1 MRRCFILGLRR
12 FKRVLR
18 PLQKRLPYSV
28 NYAVG
33 CIRKPDSRP
42 FIYAPT
48 MGNHKIFADFAQAGM
63 NSLRVRAEFTE
74 AGARLLALL
83 YARYP
88 DRKIAIAD
96 FPANR
101 LPTYVQ
107 GWSIG
112 ASISRDNEPAYFI
125 DFHPDE
131 ILEPGFEWQLDKRLA
146 AMPAPPEGLPA
157 TLLGKPVT
165 ITDTLAGGVRG
176 IQLGAYR
183 GRVELEIT
191 PDPNAPQ
198 GFKGFIG
205 RIKRDAP
212 E

>member
-1 MRRCFILGLRR
+1 M
-12 FKRVLR
+12 
-18 PLQKRLPYSV
+18 
-28 NYAVG
+28 
-33 CIRKPDSRP
+33 
-42 FIYAPT
+42 
-48 MGNHKIFADFAQAGM
+48 M

-74 AGARLLALL
+74 AGAHLLALL

-101 LPTYVQ
+101 LPIYAR

-146 AMPAPPEGLPA
+146 VMPAPPEGLPA
-157 TLLGKPVT
+157 TLLGKPVM
-165 ITDTLAGGVRG
+165 ITDTLAEGVRG
-176 IQLGAYR
+176 IQLGAYH
-183 GRVELEIT
+183 GRIELEVT
-191 PDPNAPQ
+191 RDPNDPQ
-198 GFKGFIG
+198 RFIG
-205 RIKRDAP
+205 RVKRDAP